1 FFAHVKEELPGAL
14 TRAEFDANP
23 RAADANNVMNRWGR
37 DYDLH
42 HVGLQLR
49 SQLSANQRLEIS
61 PYMQYRDI
69 DHPIFEVISQISHDY
84 GAEIRYENTATL
96 GALGN
101 QLTVGFQP
109 AHESLANKQY
119 QNDRGSHGPLT
130 KDQRDGATTLAVY

>member
-1 FFAHVKEELPGAL
+1 
-14 TRAEFDANP
+14 
-23 RAADANNVMNRWGR
+23 
-37 DYDLH
+37 
-42 HVGLQLR
+42 
-49 SQLSANQRLEIS
+49 
-61 PYMQYRDI
+61 RDI

-130 KDQRDGATTLAVY
+130 KDQRDGATTLAVYAEDLLSLTPRFSAVLGVRTQVRPRGAQAY